1 MQVYLKKFL
10 DARTQ
15 QKNAYMIGLGKD
27 VVAWNGSY
35 WDIQDDRLRKKYE
48 NFVLSNERMTKQ
60 MDISSVL
67 MSK

>member
-1 MQVYLKKFL
+1 
-10 DARTQ
+10 
-15 QKNAYMIGLGKD
+15 MIGLGKD

-35 WDIQDDRLRKKYE
+35 WDIQDDRIRKKYE